1 MDLDLEIEGR
11 PLITVGKA
19 ERCRALY
26 VAVVYRTTTPRWLW
40 WRVWHIRVAWPPVQK
55 VVDNFV
61 EVS

>member
-19 ERCRALY
+19 ERWGALY

-40 WRVWHIRVAWPPVQK
+40 WRVWHIRLAWPPVQK